1 LFVML
6 ATDTVTGRVLVVEDD
21 AAIADVLRRALRQEG
36 HEVRS
41 AQDGVEALEMAE
53 AFVPDLVIL
62 DLGLPK
68 RSGLDVLRALRG
80 AANRVPVLILTAL
93 DDLQSRVQGLDA
105 GADDFL
111 GKPFELAELK
121 ARIRALVRR
130 GAAANADVVGVGGV
144 SLDRTARAAHV
155 NGQPIELEGADLA
168 LLELLLNRPGHL
180 VSRDQIVAQLAE
192 SGHTLSMRDVE
203 ENARRLSARLAP
215 GGVSVVSVPGL
226 GLSLEKQ
233 P

>member
-1 LFVML
+1 MRL
-6 ATDTVTGRVLVVEDD
+6 LVAEDD
-21 AAIADVLRRALRQEG
+21 PAIAESLTYALRSSGYAVVWARDGEEADDTLRRET
-36 HEVRS
+36 
-41 AQDGVEALEMAE
+41 
-53 AFVPDLVIL
+53 FDLVIL

-68 RSGLDVLRALRG
+68 KSGFDVLRALRR

-111 GKPFELAELK
+111 SKPFELAELK
-121 ARIRALVRR
+121 ARIRALARR
-130 GAAANADVVGVGGV
+130 GAATNADLVGVAGV
-144 SLDRTARAAHV
+144 SLDRAARAARV
-155 NGQPIELEGADLA
+155 NGQPIDLGAADLA
-168 LLELLLNRPGHL
+168 LLELLLHRPGH
-180 VSRDQIVAQLAE
+180 VISRDQIVAQLAE
-192 SGHTLSMRDVE
+192 SGHALSMSDVE

-215 GGVSVVSVPGL
+215 GGVTVVSVPGL

>member
-1 LFVML
+1 MRL
-6 ATDTVTGRVLVVEDD
+6 LVAEDD
-21 AAIADVLRRALRQEG
+21 PAIAESLTYALRSSGYSVEWVRDGEEAEGALRR
-36 HEVRS
+36 
-41 AQDGVEALEMAE
+41 E
-53 AFVPDLVIL
+53 AFDLVIL